1 MQVKENEYYH
11 SIITSLQNRDNG
23 KGEWNYGSLSVS
35 RRLQLFA
42 FIYLYLH
49 LIYTM
54 HVKYIVGALNMLY
67 INIYI
72 VQSYKLHLLSE
83 YSIIVIIHDYR

>member
-1 MQVKENEYYH
+1 MQVRENEYYH

-23 KGEWNYGSLSVS
+23 KGEWNYESFSVS

-54 HVKYIVGALNMLY
+54 YVKYVVGAINMLY
-67 INIYI
+67 IHIRLKIKPNNVRI
-72 VQSYKLHLLSE
+72 
-83 YSIIVIIHDYR
+83 RF